1 MDRRT
6 FLKNT
11 GRGAAAVWLGSAL
24 ASCTRGSSTT
34 LPSAAPTETA
44 PAGGID
50 WGQLRARLRGRL
62 ATRGAPG
69 FGASAELYNT
79 RFDSIH
85 PMAIARCRSAADVA
99 ACILFARSNDV
110 PIAVRSGGH
119 SYAGYSTGRGLV
131 IDVTRMNRVAVDPS
145 AGTAS
150 VGAGARLVDMY
161 STLASA
167 GVLVPGGSCPTV
179 GIAGLTL
186 GGGIGVLGR
195 KYGLTCDNL
204 RSVEIVAANGDVLS
218 CNESRDADLFWAC
231 RGGGGGNFGVAT
243 SFTFGTHPAGALS
256 LFTLAWDWAAAPDVL
271 SAWMDWMRN
280 APDELWSNCLLL
292 PTDAG
297 SGASG
302 STPSCRVTGVYV
314 GDTDALARSVAA
326 LVARAPAPSFRFIGL
341 PGSFLHAMF
350 VEAGCDNLSV
360 AQCHLPSQNPAGVL
374 KRDTFAAK
382 SDFADE
388 LIAAGGVAVLVDAV
402 EQRQRSSDLAGGGI
416 SIDAWGGAINRIP
429 PPATAF
435 VHRSALCS
443 VQYTAEWDPGA
454 PGAIVDA
461 NLEWLRRTHSG
472 MRPFVSGF
480 AYQNYIDPTLAN
492 WEHAYY
498 GSNLGRLAA
507 IKRTHDPDR
516 VFSFPQAIP

>member
-1 MDRRT
+1 
-6 FLKNT
+6 
-11 GRGAAAVWLGSAL
+11 
-24 ASCTRGSSTT
+24 
-34 LPSAAPTETA
+34 
-44 PAGGID
+44 
-50 WGQLRARLRGRL
+50 
-62 ATRGAPG
+62 
-69 FGASAELYNT
+69 
-79 RFDSIH
+79 
-85 PMAIARCRSAADVA
+85 
-99 ACILFARSNDV
+99 
-110 PIAVRSGGH
+110 
-119 SYAGYSTGRGLV
+119 
-131 IDVTRMNRVAVDPS
+131 
-145 AGTAS
+145 
-150 VGAGARLVDMY
+150 
-161 STLASA
+161 
-167 GVLVPGGSCPTV
+167 V

-204 RSVEIVAANGDVLS
+204 RAVELVTANGDVLS
-218 CNESRDADLFWAC
+218 CDESRNADLFWAC

-243 SFTFGTHPAGALS
+243 KFTFGARPAAALS
-256 LFTLAWDWAAAPDVL
+256 LFTLAWGWAAAPAVV
-271 SAWMDWMRN
+271 SAWMDWTLD

-326 LVARAPAPSFRFIGL
+326 LVARAPAPSSRFIGL
-341 PGSFLHAMF
+341 PGSFLHAML
-350 VEAGCDNLSV
+350 VEAGCDSLSV

-382 SDFADE
+382 SDLADE
-388 LIAAGGVAVLVDAV
+388 PIAAGGVAVLVDAV
-402 EQRQRSSDLAGGGI
+402 EQRQGSRDLAGGGI
-416 SIDAWGGAINRIP
+416 SIDAWGGAINRVP
-429 PPATAF
+429 PSATAF

-443 VQYTAEWDPGA
+443 VQYTAEWDQRA

-461 NLEWLRRTHSG
+461 NLEWLRRTHGG

-498 GSNLGRLAA
+498 GSNLARLSAV
-507 IKRTHDPDR
+507 KRAHDPDR
-516 VFSFPQAIP
+516 VFRFPQAIP